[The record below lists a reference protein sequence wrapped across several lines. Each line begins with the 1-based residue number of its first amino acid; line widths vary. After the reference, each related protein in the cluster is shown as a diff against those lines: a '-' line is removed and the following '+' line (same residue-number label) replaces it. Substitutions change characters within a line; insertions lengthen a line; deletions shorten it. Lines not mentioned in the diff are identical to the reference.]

1 MIQVDEVP
9 QILYDEGLLQEE
21 DPDKVLIKT
30 DQVKTLNLS
39 ITILSIV
46 TILASLKL
54 SWGKSKV

>member
-1 MIQVDEVP
+1 MIKVDEVP
-9 QILYDEGLLQEE
+9 KILYDEGLLQEE